1 MLTPRRTMLL
11 LAGFVLFAGAY
22 AVYAQLLG
30 WLDGLPQ
37 LPPQMLAVRNSGDFV
52 PPEGST
58 VLKTE
63 LKLIEA
69 FGANSPET
77 NGAHYKMQ
85 FDFKSGDSSVVVASG
100 MPPDKP
106 NSHRVTLTPFSIA
119 VFSKPKPPH
128 LRQPGEVTE
137 ISTAHADKG
146 VLEFD
151 RVINNLA
158 DMKKAAIVKVELI
171 SDFELAL
178 PDPRRGVVH
187 ITNNQRT
194 SDPSRFLVLR
204 TVGPVFYRNPK
215 MAGANAAA
223 PDFWT
228 DAPVEIVDRQ
238 NLPRSVGSPAPVTAP
253 TKSED
258 NRTTGAIAAIL
269 SGQRLPPPTLT
280 AIGLRVYLEPDP
292 PPNQPKKE
300 PKPGATPVKGVRRIE
315 FQEQVVLNLWVN
327 NGESLAGTTPVQS
340 NAPKSSGLAFVPP
353 PVAIAGLTGGLG
365 TVAYNTRLMD
375 RALLQIDTRGP
386 FAYDAEKALAR
397 FDVVPQ
403 TDSNLPNDVQVT
415 KIPARGGTSSLFSQV
430 LELEFNGG
438 PTGASRAVNTPAI
451 KRLHAWVNA
460 PGRFVTVASQEETAP
475 TTPSAAPTLSSTQ
488 AYGRDLVHEQA
499 VSRTILKGEPV
510 VVVRDNNTLKA
521 GSPQEPATLT
531 IEPGPPI
538 ASTAGQ
544 SPVRKLQMTVL
555 GAGEVALTDAANN
568 NQSLSAHWK
577 ISLVQSKEVINGREQ
592 DRFDFTGDAKLE
604 DLKADYWLKGNVI
617 KLWFQPR
624 VEPPADGKVNA
635 DAKVVAGGQPRVEPP
650 AVDGKANADTKVAGG
665 GQPKPS
671 RVEAIG
677 KVTSHSTDYDI
688 KESEQL
694 TVHFI
699 DGEPVPA
706 GGAIAQPNKPVS
718 PDAVASGPPGGPM
731 PPPVAAGA
739 APKLPGPMPPMG
751 PDAPK
756 LPEPI
761 AKAPEKS
768 KPPFEIRAK
777 TIETFVKRIPV
788 APTDK
793 QAGRKAADEKAV
805 EPPAAKYQLD
815 RARCEDNVIVHQ
827 EPTDPGKQRGVDIFG
842 RLLLIE
848 GTNDGSVMT
857 VFGWPDRIGEVHQ
870 EEMSLLGP
878 KIVLNQVLNSA
889 SVDGRGSLT
898 MPTKSNFA
906 GGELAQ
912 SEVVVVHW
920 RDAMSFNGA
929 QRSAVFK
936 GKVRAHQGESS
947 VQCHRMD
954 VVFDRPVYFNQSQK
968 KGAPLPGTNPKDP
981 MAGAVAK
988 KDESAKIDKVRC
1000 YPAPAD
1006 DDDSTRELEVV
1017 YTQVDY
1023 DKDGKLLKAQWLRVP
1038 ELTMYAQAQD
1048 SNSDEKFQCVLAD
1061 GPGQLRIWQR
1071 GEANPVGPV
1080 AGAQPMA
1087 GGAKAVAKPAKD
1099 DPEMKLTFIKFSGRM
1114 KGVDKA
1120 KLYQEATFSGEIAAV
1135 HVPAD
1140 SPTVKIDE
1148 YNLPPRAVLLTCN
1161 DKLLVWSQKSQ
1172 GDTPASQNMTASGNA
1187 FLRSDDYE
1195 GTAATIE
1202 NRGNAVT
1209 LTGSEAVPARF
1220 SNRFRGGN
1228 EQIGKVITYD
1238 RGTGASSVKEGSGG
1252 SIGSPPK
1259 NRPATPAPK
1268 K

>member
-37 LPPQMLAVRNSGDFV
+37 LPPQMLAVRNPGDFV

-63 LKLIEA
+63 LKLVEA

-106 NSHRVTLTPFSIA
+106 NSTRVTLTPFSIA

-128 LRQPGEVTE
+128 LRLSGEVTE

-158 DMKKAAIVKVELI
+158 DMKKAALLKVELI

-194 SDPSRFLVLR
+194 NDPNRFLVLR

-215 MAGANAAA
+215 TAGANATA

-258 NRTTGAIAAIL
+258 NRSTGAIAAIL
-269 SGQRLPPPTLT
+269 NGQRLPPPTLT
-280 AIGLRVYLEPDP
+280 AVGLRVYLEPDP

-300 PKPGATPVKGVRRIE
+300 PKPGTAPVKGVRRIE

-353 PVAIAGLTGGLG
+353 PAAIAGITGGLG
-365 TVAYNTRLMD
+365 TAAYNTRLMD

-386 FAYDAEKALAR
+386 FAYDAEKSLAR

-415 KIPARGGTSSLFSQV
+415 KIPSRGGTSSLFSQV

-438 PTGASRAVNTPAI
+438 PTGASRAANTPAI

-475 TTPSAAPTLSSTQ
+475 PTPGAAPGLSSTQ

-499 VSRTILKGEPV
+499 ASKTILNGTPV

-521 GSPQEPATLT
+521 GTPQEPATLT

-538 ASTAGQ
+538 AQAQGQ
-544 SPVRKLQMTVL
+544 PPVRKLQMTVR

-568 NQSLSAHWK
+568 NQPLRAEWK

-604 DLKADYWLKGNVI
+604 DRKADYWLKGNVI

-624 VEPPADGKVNA
+624 VEPPADEKA
-635 DAKVVAGGQPRVEPP
+635 STDTKIAAGGSPP
-650 AVDGKANADTKVAGG
+650 ADGKANADTKVASGG

-688 KESEQL
+688 KESDQL

-699 DGEPVPA
+699 DANPVPVGDRA
-706 GGAIAQPNKPVS
+706 AQSNKPAS
-718 PDAVASGPPGGPM
+718 PDAVASGPPS
-731 PPPVAAGA
+731 PPTAPGA
-739 APKLPGPMPPMG
+739 APKLPDPMPPAG
-751 PDAPK
+751 PEAPK

-761 AKAPEKS
+761 AKAPEKP
-768 KPPFEIRAK
+768 KPPFEISAK

-788 APTDK
+788 APADK
-793 QAGRKAADEKAV
+793 QAGGKPADEKPA

-815 RARCEDNVIVHQ
+815 RARCEDNVVVHQ
-827 EPTDPGKQRGVDIFG
+827 EPTDPSKQRGVDIFG

-857 VFGWPDRIGEVHQ
+857 VFGWPDKIGEVHQ

-898 MPTKSNFA
+898 MPTKNNFA
-906 GGELAQ
+906 GSELAQ
-912 SEVVVVHW
+912 AEVVIVHW
-920 RDAMSFNGA
+920 RDSMTFNGA
-929 QRSAVFK
+929 QRSAVFT
-936 GKVRAHQGESS
+936 GKVRAHQGESA
-947 VQCHRMD
+947 VECHRMD
-954 VVFDRPVYFNQSQK
+954 VVFDRPVYFNQARK
-968 KGAPLPGTNPKDP
+968 KPAPPPGVDPKDP
-981 MAGAVAK
+981 MTGAAAK
-988 KDESAKIDKVRC
+988 KDESAKIDRIRC
-1000 YPAPAD
+1000 HRAPAD
-1006 DDDSTRELEVV
+1006 EDDSKVESGVL

-1023 DKDGKLLKAQWLRVP
+1023 DKDGKLLKAQWLRAS
-1038 ELTMYAQAQD
+1038 ELTMEAQAQE
-1048 SNSDEKFQCVLAD
+1048 SSGGEKFPRVTAEGPD
-1061 GPGQLRIWQR
+1061 GRLRIWQR
-1071 GEANPVGPV
+1071 GEANPAGPP
-1080 AGAQPMA
+1080 AG
-1087 GGAKAVAKPAKD
+1087 AKPAKD
-1099 DPEMKLTFIKFSGRM
+1099 EQEMKLTFIKFTGRM
-1114 KGVDKA
+1114 IGVDKA
-1120 KLYQEATFSGEIAAV
+1120 KLYQAATFSGEVTAI
-1135 HVPAD
+1135 HVPTN
-1140 SPTVKIDE
+1140 SPTLEVDGLE

-1161 DKLLVWSQKSQ
+1161 DKLLVWSQKAQ
-1172 GDTPASQNMTASGNA
+1172 GDAPAAQNMKASGNA
-1187 FLRSDDYE
+1187 FLRSDEYE

-1202 NRGNAVT
+1202 SRGNAVT
-1209 LTGSEAVPARF
+1209 LTGSEAAAARF

-1238 RGTGASSVKEGSGG
+1238 RSTGASSIKEGAGT
-1252 SIGSPPK
+1252 SIGAPPK